1 MTFDSPE
8 IGAKPLSAVG
18 RGIDDLKHEFYE
30 QCVYWEK
37 RDEPAMAALFS
48 ALFYESLVNPDLE
61 AIMADV
67 VSVRR
72 LNNDDLST
80 SEVAGTW
87 RVTLFDDQLQL
98 GKEPQN
104 FTKREQ
110 WQEPLN
116 DLIRLV
122 TNLTPSIEESERAE
136 RLQISLISESTGTN
150 PFSRATPD
158 ELLMQALNQRFR
170 EGYHWLDIGTGM
182 VEIPNQVLQK
192 QDFPFEP
199 AKLYGS
205 ENLSP
210 GVKEWTESAKLT
222 KAAKRLLA
230 RDHLVQWCLAVDLV
244 DPYRSEYTQKRSL
257 ASLRGSE
264 LADKTFMNTYL
275 GLAAKQHPKLEY
287 KTADLTLQH
296 DTEKLRAELGDTKF
310 DIITMSTVQHQ
321 LSRQERRD
329 MDRNALSLLAPGG
342 ILFKKDFLSVSPN
355 QPHVQRFFK
364 NWHQKGRYRGFVYD
378 PAHSDLG
385 WQEFCRNYDSRCKD
399 IVIGSGRIAVGG
411 RMRQFENLISSAGEL
426 ARREAVVI
434 DLAAQKPTL
443 HSAS

>member
-18 RGIDDLKHEFYE
+18 RGIDDLKNEFYE
-30 QCVYWEK
+30 QSVYWEK
-37 RDEPAMAALFS
+37 RDEPAMSALFS

-61 AIMADV
+61 AVMADV
-67 VSVRR
+67 ISVRR

-98 GKEPQN
+98 GHQPQN
-104 FTKREQ
+104 FTERDQ
-110 WQEPLN
+110 WQGPLN

-122 TNLTPSIEESERAE
+122 TASNPSLEESERAE

-158 ELLMQALNQRFR
+158 EILMQTLNQRFPD
-170 EGYHWLDIGTGM
+170 GYRWLDIGTGM
-182 VEIPNQVLQK
+182 VEIPNQILQK
-192 QDFPFEP
+192 KDFPFGP
-199 AKLYGS
+199 VKLYGS
-205 ENLSP
+205 ENLVHGAKDWAESP
-210 GVKEWTESAKLT
+210 KLT
-222 KAAKRLLA
+222 KAARRLLA

-244 DPYRSEYTQKRSL
+244 DPYKSEYTKKRSL

-264 LADKTFMNTYL
+264 LANKSFLDTYL
-275 GLAAKQHPKLEY
+275 GLAAKYHSLLEY
-287 KTADLTLQH
+287 KSVDLTLQH
-296 DTEKLRAELGDTKF
+296 DTERLRAELGDQKF

-321 LSRQERRD
+321 LSKQERRD
-329 MDRNALSLLAPGG
+329 MDRNAVSLLAPGG
-342 ILFKKDFLSVSPN
+342 ILFKKDFLSVSPS
-355 QPHVQRFFK
+355 QPHAQRFFK

-378 PAHSDLG
+378 PAHTDMG

-399 IVIGSGRIAVGG
+399 IVVGSGRIAISGK
-411 RMRQFENLISSAGEL
+411 MRQFENLILSAGEL

-434 DLAAQKPTL
+434 DLAGQKPNL
-443 HSAS
+443 HNAS